1 MRGISTF
8 IPNRHVYIHP
18 PYTHTHKYA
27 HMQAQTKM
35 HTCQCVN
42 VKKIQMAF
50 AVKEKSAAV
59 PLVSTH
65 IYQNHPQLPWMP
77 RLIAV
82 KQFLAKCTWD
92 SWVSKK
98 KKKKAILKTHNF
110 APCLIKQAN
119 IHVQHTCK
127 RWRLLHNSAGLIF
140 QLWQVFPSQ
149 AHLPQAN
156 W

>member
-1 MRGISTF
+1 MFKRSRAHGDQANITKLTNMRGISTF

-65 IYQNHPQLPWMP
+65 IYQNHPQLP
-77 RLIAV
+77 
-82 KQFLAKCTWD
+82 
-92 SWVSKK
+92 
-98 KKKKAILKTHNF
+98 
-110 APCLIKQAN
+110 
-119 IHVQHTCK
+119 
-127 RWRLLHNSAGLIF
+127 
-140 QLWQVFPSQ
+140 
-149 AHLPQAN
+149 
-156 W
+156 